1 MMTNHEKTCDEKKDA
16 EAVRVKRPYETPRL
30 TKLGSVRELTQGT
43 PQISVPDTFG
53 TSV

>member
-16 EAVRVKRPYETPRL
+16 GGCPCETPYETPRL
-30 TKLGSVRELTQGT
+30 TKLGAVRELTQGT
-43 PQISVPDTFG
+43 PNVSLPDVVG